1 MASFEVI
8 FKSYADLDRSI
19 VEALVRRF
27 CEGPFLKSFLRGSD
41 IEDDLRKRCAQL
53 LYEDLVRSSAGPS
66 ITIDLVRFS

>member
-27 CEGPFLKSFLRGSD
+27 VKAPLKSFLRGSD
-41 IEDDLRKRCAQL
+41 IEDDLHKRCAQL
-53 LYEDLVRSSAGPS
+53 LWETLTEV
-66 ITIDLVRFS
+66 

>member
-8 FKSYADLDRSI
+8 FKSSADLDRSI

-41 IEDDLRKRCAQL
+41 IEDDLRKRCGFCGKL
-53 LYEDLVRSSAGPS
+53 
-66 ITIDLVRFS
+66 